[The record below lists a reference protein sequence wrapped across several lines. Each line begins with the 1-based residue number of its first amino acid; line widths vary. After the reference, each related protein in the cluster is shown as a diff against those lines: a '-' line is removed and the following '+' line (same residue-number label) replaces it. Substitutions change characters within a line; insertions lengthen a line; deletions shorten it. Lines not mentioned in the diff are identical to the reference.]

1 MKGPHGPK
9 RPVSLSFIIL
19 YCVAFTS
26 KPNTHT
32 IVYIASIYI
41 PVLRVITAT
50 LKPPKK
56 ISKLCIRIYRELF
69 ISKVD
74 NWVGKTIDF
83 DYLYHD

>member
-26 KPNTHT
+26 KPNTRT

-41 PVLRVITAT
+41 Y
-50 LKPPKK
+50 
-56 ISKLCIRIYRELF
+56 ISVSRCEFPALQFSALHFSSIQGGIF
-69 ISKVD
+69 D
-74 NWVGKTIDF
+74 GKGI
-83 DYLYHD
+83 YLYNYFNPLSVI